1 MKNHVCLFI
10 KLKFKILSANFIL
23 FYIYIY
29 IFESCFYL
37 VMQIKYACFCY
48 PLENIIQKYGLYI
61 NMVDIDF
68 FVRNTINLVAPISLV
83 SVDLTDYFSL

>member
-1 MKNHVCLFI
+1 
-10 KLKFKILSANFIL
+10 
-23 FYIYIY
+23 
-29 IFESCFYL
+29 
-37 VMQIKYACFCY
+37 MQIKYACFCY